1 MYELQSKEQEIDDVQ
16 LAENYDVD
24 ETETEAEVT
33 RNYSL
38 KREELDKTKISKQ
51 TWSIRELINKIEK
64 DELDLNPDY
73 QRNIVWNNEKQIAF
87 IESLLMSI
95 VVPPLYFVEIPG
107 SGPLMPTKYE
117 VVDGKQR
124 LNAIRNFVKLKFK
137 LQKKFLEYY
146 GDIYA
151 DKDFNELSQE
161 YESEM
166 ENFASQTLDIYVITA
181 ASPEFTK
188 YDIFSRLNKGSAPLR
203 VNEIRKAVYHSELID
218 VVDKFVKFQL
228 DSDGGIYRKLFSD
241 AKIKRFEDYGI
252 FYKAI
257 AFYVSINE
265 EKLIVEKYNSRPRE
279 LINNVLASFQKKSNN
294 PFTRDISEVP
304 IDDILN
310 KTLEILEYFKET
322 ESEQYYLECCIKIA
336 VDSPERYTKIKKLIK
351 EDDEIKETFIKSK
364 ATTSQVNTRIERVYS
379 ILNEN

>member
-1 MYELQSKEQEIDDVQ
+1 M
-16 LAENYDVD
+16 
-24 ETETEAEVT
+24 
-33 RNYSL
+33 
-38 KREELDKTKISKQ
+38 
-51 TWSIRELINKIEK
+51 
-64 DELDLNPDY
+64 
-73 QRNIVWNNEKQIAF
+73 
-87 IESLLMSI
+87 
-95 VVPPLYFVEIPG
+95 
-107 SGPLMPTKYE
+107 
-117 VVDGKQR
+117 
-124 LNAIRNFVKLKFK
+124 
-137 LQKKFLEYY
+137 
-146 GDIYA
+146 
-151 DKDFNELSQE
+151 
-161 YESEM
+161 
-166 ENFASQTLDIYVITA
+166 
-181 ASPEFTK
+181 
-188 YDIFSRLNKGSAPLR
+188 R

-336 VDSPERYTKIKKLIK
+336 VDSPERYNKIKKLIK

-379 ILNEN
+379 IFNEN